1 LSSYLFQEVR
11 YTTGKQPHNELEII
25 SMSNDL
31 REAALRYHRA
41 APAGKLEIAATK
53 PMATQ
58 RDLALAYSPGVAYA
72 CTEIA
77 EDPSKAAELTAR
89 GNMVAVITN
98 GTAVLGLGAIGPLA
112 SKPVM
117 EGKAVLF
124 KKFANINSI
133 DIEVDTTDVD
143 RFCDVVSA
151 LEPSFGGINLE
162 DIKAPECFEIESRLR
177 EKMKIPVFHDD
188 QHGTAIVVGAGMLN
202 AMRYL
207 GKDMGEIRLV
217 CSGAGAAALACLNM
231 LKTLGVKD
239 ENIIVCDQHGVLR
252 HDREAPMDQYKARYA
267 RETDLTT
274 LKEALVGADAFLGL
288 SVPGV
293 IDQDDVKNMAD
304 RPVIFALANPTPEIM
319 PELVKEVRPD
329 ALIATG
335 RSDYPNQVNNVLCF
349 PFLFRGALDC
359 GATVINEEM
368 KAACAEAIAAMVHS
382 PPSDEVLSTYQ
393 GEQLTFGPE
402 YLIPKPFDP
411 RLIMEIPP
419 GVAKAAEESGVAARP
434 IEDLDAYRDDLSR
447 FVFRSGMLMK
457 PMFEAA
463 RSTKRR
469 LVLAEGEGGKMLQA
483 CQLIVSEQLAD
494 VTLVGRPHV
503 IEDKIKS
510 MGLSIVPGKDFDI
523 VDNLNDDVITSIGE
537 EYHGLMARQGM
548 TPKAAQTRVRAN
560 TTVVASMLLRR
571 GDADAMLCGTFGT
584 YGKHLQMVDEII
596 GRKKESPVV
605 GALTVLILPQGTIF
619 LTDTHVNFDPTAE
632 QLCVLAKLAA
642 DEIRRFGIQ
651 PKAAFLSHSN
661 FGSSST
667 PSATKVREATAMFME
682 RYPDIEADGEMHADA
697 ALDEKVRLDLLPESK
712 LTGSAN
718 LLICPNLDSANIARN
733 LLKVLGNGVTVG
745 PVLLGL
751 EKEAHV
757 ATASNSPRGIF
768 NMAAVALANVNRG
781 DD

>member
-1 LSSYLFQEVR
+1 
-11 YTTGKQPHNELEII
+11 
-25 SMSNDL
+25 MSNDL

-239 ENIIVCDQHGVLR
+239 ENIVVCDQHGVLR

-523 VDNLNDDVITSIGE
+523 VDNLNDDVITSIGK

-548 TPKAAQTRVRAN
+548 TPKAAQTRVRAS

>member
-1 LSSYLFQEVR
+1 
-11 YTTGKQPHNELEII
+11 
-25 SMSNDL
+25 MSNDL
-31 REAALRYHRA
+31 REAALRYHRDV
-41 APAGKLEIAATK
+41 PAGKLEIAATK

-202 AMRYL
+202 AIRYL
-207 GKDMGEIRLV
+207 GKDMGDIKLV

-231 LKTLGVKD
+231 LKTLGVK
-239 ENIIVCDQHGVLR
+239 ENNIIVCDQHGVLR

-319 PELVKEVRPD
+319 PELVKEMRPD

-419 GVAKAAEESGVAARP
+419 GVAKAAKESGVAARP

-469 LVLAEGEGGKMLQA
+469 LVLAEGEGGKMLQT

-548 TPKAAQTRVRAN
+548 TPKASQTRVRAN

-584 YGKHLQMVDEII
+584 YGEHLQVVDEII

-632 QLCVLAKLAA
+632 QLCALAKLAA

-661 FGSSST
+661 FGSSSK

-682 RYPDIEADGEMHADA
+682 LYPDIEADGEMHADA

-712 LTGSAN
+712 LSGAAN

-768 NMAAVALANVNRG
+768 NMAAVALANVNRS

>member
-1 LSSYLFQEVR
+1 
-11 YTTGKQPHNELEII
+11 
-25 SMSNDL
+25 MSNDL
-31 REAALRYHRA
+31 RDAALAYHRA
-41 APAGKLEIAATK
+41 EPAGKLEIQATK
-53 PMATQ
+53 PLASQ

-77 EDPSKAAELTAR
+77 EDPNKAAELTGR

-177 EKMKIPVFHDD
+177 EKMNIPVFHDD

-202 AMRYL
+202 AMRL
-207 GKDMGEIRLV
+207 IGKHMGEINLV
-217 CSGAGAAALACLNM
+217 GSGAGAAALACLNM
-231 LKTLGVKD
+231 LKNLGVKH
-239 ENIIVCDQHGVLR
+239 ENITVCDQHGVLR
-252 HDREAPMDQYKARYA
+252 PDRDQPMDKYKAQYA
-267 RETDLTT
+267 KETKLRTMN
-274 LKEALVGADAFLGL
+274 EALVDADAFLGL
-288 SVPGV
+288 SAPGV
-293 IDQDDVKNMAD
+293 LTQEAVKTMAKN
-304 RPVIFALANPTPEIM
+304 PVIFALANPTPEIM

-382 PPSDEVLSTYQ
+382 APSDEVISTYQ
-393 GEQLTFGPE
+393 GEQLTFGAE

-419 GVAKAAEESGVAARP
+419 LVAKAAQASGVALRP
-434 IEDLDAYRDDLSR
+434 IEDLDAYREDLSR

-463 RSTKRR
+463 RANKRR

-483 CQLIVSEQLAD
+483 CQLIVSEKLAD

-503 IEDKIKS
+503 IDEKIQS
-510 MGLSIVPGKDFDI
+510 MGLSIRAGVDFQV
-523 VDNLNDDVITSIGE
+523 VDNLDDAQVTQLGE
-537 EYHGLMARQGM
+537 EYHQLMARRGM

-560 TTVVASMLLRR
+560 TTVVASMLLHR

-584 YGKHLQMVDEII
+584 FSKHLQLTDEIL
-596 GRKKESPVV
+596 GRKDNSPVV
-605 GALTVLILPQGTIF
+605 GALTVLILPQGTLF
-619 LTDTHVNFDPTAE
+619 LTDTHVNADPTAE
-632 QLCVLAKLAA
+632 QLCELAKLAA

-661 FGSSST
+661 FGSAQT
-667 PSATKVREATAMFME
+667 ESAKKVREATALFMD

-697 ALDEKVRLDLLPESK
+697 ALDEKIRVDLLPETRLS
-712 LTGSAN
+712 GSAN
-718 LLICPNLDSANIARN
+718 LLVCPNLDSANIARN
-733 LLKVLGNGVTVG
+733 LLKMLGGGVTVG
-745 PVLLGL
+745 PLLLGL
-751 EKEAHV
+751 AKEAHV
-757 ATASNSPRGIF
+757 AAASNTPRGIF
-768 NMAAVALANVNRG
+768 NMAAVALANVNRQEQ
-781 DD
+781 

>member
-1 LSSYLFQEVR
+1 
-11 YTTGKQPHNELEII
+11 
-25 SMSNDL
+25 MSNDL

-207 GKDMGEIRLV
+207 GKDMSDIKLV

-419 GVAKAAEESGVAARP
+419 GVAKAAEKSGVAARP

-469 LVLAEGEGGKMLQA
+469 LVLAEGEGGKMLQT
-483 CQLIVSEQLAD
+483 CQLIVSEQL
-494 VTLVGRPHV
+494 
-503 IEDKIKS
+503 
-510 MGLSIVPGKDFDI
+510 
-523 VDNLNDDVITSIGE
+523 
-537 EYHGLMARQGM
+537 
-548 TPKAAQTRVRAN
+548 
-560 TTVVASMLLRR
+560 
-571 GDADAMLCGTFGT
+571 
-584 YGKHLQMVDEII
+584 
-596 GRKKESPVV
+596 
-605 GALTVLILPQGTIF
+605 
-619 LTDTHVNFDPTAE
+619 
-632 QLCVLAKLAA
+632 
-642 DEIRRFGIQ
+642 
-651 PKAAFLSHSN
+651 
-661 FGSSST
+661 
-667 PSATKVREATAMFME
+667 
-682 RYPDIEADGEMHADA
+682 
-697 ALDEKVRLDLLPESK
+697 
-712 LTGSAN
+712 
-718 LLICPNLDSANIARN
+718 
-733 LLKVLGNGVTVG
+733 
-745 PVLLGL
+745 
-751 EKEAHV
+751 
-757 ATASNSPRGIF
+757 
-768 NMAAVALANVNRG
+768 
-781 DD
+781 

>member
-1 LSSYLFQEVR
+1 
-11 YTTGKQPHNELEII
+11 
-25 SMSNDL
+25 MSNDL

-124 KKFANINSI
+124 QKFANINSI

-252 HDREAPMDQYKARYA
+252 HDREAPMDQYKVRYA
-267 RETDLTT
+267 RETDLTS

-411 RLIMEIPP
+411 RLIMAIPP

-537 EYHGLMARQGM
+537 EYHGLMSRQGM
-548 TPKAAQTRVRAN
+548 TPKASQTRVRAN

-584 YGKHLQMVDEII
+584 YGKHLKMVDEII

>member
-1 LSSYLFQEVR
+1 
-11 YTTGKQPHNELEII
+11 
-25 SMSNDL
+25 MSNDL

-523 VDNLNDDVITSIGE
+523 VDNLNDDVVTSIGE

-733 LLKVLGNGVTVG
+733 LLKALGNGVTVG

>member
-1 LSSYLFQEVR
+1 
-11 YTTGKQPHNELEII
+11 
-25 SMSNDL
+25 MSNDL

-207 GKDMGEIRLV
+207 GKDMGEIKLV

-596 GRKKESPVV
+596 GRKQESPVV

-619 LTDTHVNFDPTAE
+619 LTDTHVNFDPSAE

-642 DEIRRFGIQ
+642 DEMRRFGIQ
-651 PKAAFLSHSN
+651 PKATFLSHSN

-781 DD
+781 DE

>member
-1 LSSYLFQEVR
+1 
-11 YTTGKQPHNELEII
+11 
-25 SMSNDL
+25 MSNDL

-239 ENIIVCDQHGVLR
+239 ENIVVCDQHGVLR

-419 GVAKAAEESGVAARP
+419 GVAKAADESGVAARP

-523 VDNLNDDVITSIGE
+523 VDNLNDDVITSIGK

>member
-1 LSSYLFQEVR
+1 
-11 YTTGKQPHNELEII
+11 
-25 SMSNDL
+25 MSNDL

-207 GKDMGEIRLV
+207 GKDMGEIKLV

-293 IDQDDVKNMAD
+293 INQDDVKNMAD

-359 GATVINEEM
+359 GATIINEEM

-682 RYPDIEADGEMHADA
+682 RYPHIEADGEMHADA

>member
-1 LSSYLFQEVR
+1 
-11 YTTGKQPHNELEII
+11 
-25 SMSNDL
+25 MSNDL
-31 REAALRYHRA
+31 REAALWYHRA
-41 APAGKLEIAATK
+41 QPAGKLEIAPTK

-162 DIKAPECFEIESRLR
+162 DIKAPECFEIETRLR
-177 EKMKIPVFHDD
+177 EKMNIPVFHDD

-207 GKDMGEIRLV
+207 GKDMGEIKLV

-231 LKTLGVKD
+231 LKTLGVKQ
-239 ENIIVCDQHGVLR
+239 ENITVCDQHGVLR
-252 HDREAPMDQYKARYA
+252 VGREKRMDKYKTQYAK
-267 RETDLTT
+267 ETDLET
-274 LKEALVGADAFLGL
+274 LKQAMIGADAFLGL

-304 RPVIFALANPTPEIM
+304 RPVIFALANPTPELM
-319 PELVKEVRPD
+319 PELIKEVRPD

-368 KAACAEAIAAMVHS
+368 KAACAEAIAAMVHT
-382 PPSDEVLSTYQ
+382 PPSDEVLNTYQ

-419 GVAKAAEESGVAARP
+419 GVAKAAHESGVAMRP
-434 IEDLDAYRDDLSR
+434 IEDMEAYRDELSR

-463 RSTKRR
+463 RATKRR

-483 CQLIVSEQLAD
+483 CQLIVSEKLAD
-494 VTLVGRPHV
+494 VTLVGRRNV

-510 MGLSIVPGKDFDI
+510 MGLSIEADKDFQI
-523 VDNLNDDVITSIGE
+523 VDNLDDEAITPIGE
-537 EYHGLMARQGM
+537 EYHTLMARQGM

-560 TTVVASMLLRR
+560 TTVLASMLLQR
-571 GDADAMLCGTFGT
+571 GDADAMLCGTFGS
-584 YGKHLQMVDEII
+584 YSKHLQLTEEIV
-596 GRKKESPVV
+596 GRKKGSPVV
-605 GALTVLILPQGTIF
+605 GALTVLILPQGTVF

-632 QLCVLAKLAA
+632 QLCELGKLAA

-661 FGSSST
+661 FGSSNM
-667 PSATKVREATAMFME
+667 PSAKKVREATAMFME

-697 ALDEKVRLDLLPESK
+697 ALDEKVRLDLLPGSK
-712 LTGSAN
+712 LTGTAN

-745 PVLLGL
+745 PLLLGL
-751 EKEAHV
+751 DKEAHV
-757 ATASNSPRGIF
+757 AAASNSPRGIF
-768 NMAAVALANVNRG
+768 NMAAVALANVNRN

>member
-1 LSSYLFQEVR
+1 
-11 YTTGKQPHNELEII
+11 
-25 SMSNDL
+25 MSNDL

-207 GKDMGEIRLV
+207 GKDMGEIKLV

-596 GRKKESPVV
+596 GRKQESPVV

-682 RYPDIEADGEMHADA
+682 RYPDI
-697 ALDEKVRLDLLPESK
+697 
-712 LTGSAN
+712 
-718 LLICPNLDSANIARN
+718 
-733 LLKVLGNGVTVG
+733 
-745 PVLLGL
+745 
-751 EKEAHV
+751 
-757 ATASNSPRGIF
+757 
-768 NMAAVALANVNRG
+768 
-781 DD
+781 

>member
-1 LSSYLFQEVR
+1 
-11 YTTGKQPHNELEII
+11 
-25 SMSNDL
+25 MSNDL
-31 REAALRYHRA
+31 REAALNYHRA
-41 APAGKLEIAATK
+41 EPAGKLEITATK
-53 PMATQ
+53 PLATQ

-117 EGKAVLF
+117 EGKSVLF

-162 DIKAPECFEIESRLR
+162 DIKAPECFEIETRLR
-177 EKMKIPVFHDD
+177 EKMNIPVFHDD

-202 AMRYL
+202 AMRL
-207 GKDMGEIRLV
+207 IGKPMDQVKLV
-217 CSGAGAAALACLNM
+217 CSGAGAAAMACLNM
-231 LKTLGVKD
+231 LKTLGVKA

-252 HDREAPMDQYKARYA
+252 PDREKPMDQYKAQYA
-267 RETDLTT
+267 RDTHLETLA
-274 LKEALVGADAFLGL
+274 EALVGADAFLGL

-293 IDQDDVKNMAD
+293 ITQDEVKTMAD

-335 RSDYPNQVNNVLCF
+335 RSDYPNQINNVLCF

-368 KAACAEAIAAMVHS
+368 KAACAEAIAAMVHT
-382 PPSDEVLSTYQ
+382 PPSDEVISTYQ
-393 GEQLTFGPE
+393 GEQLTFGAE

-419 GVAKAAEESGVAARP
+419 GVARAAQASGVATRP
-434 IEDLDAYRDDLSR
+434 IEDLDAYREDLSR
-447 FVFRSGMLMK
+447 FVWRSGMLMK

-463 RSTKRR
+463 RATKRR

-483 CQLIVSEQLAD
+483 CQLIVSEDLAD
-494 VTLVGRPHV
+494 VTLVGRRQV
-503 IEDKIKS
+503 IIDKIAS
-510 MGLSIVPGKDFDI
+510 MGLAIRADEDFQI
-523 VDNLNDDVITSIGE
+523 VDNLDDSFVTPIGE
-537 EYHGLMARQGM
+537 DYSKLMARQGM

-560 TTVVASMLLRR
+560 TTVVASMMLKR

-584 YGKHLQMVDEII
+584 YQKHLQLAEEIL
-596 GRKKESPVV
+596 GRKENSPVV
-605 GALTVLILPQGTIF
+605 GALTVLILPQGTLF
-619 LTDTHVNFDPTAE
+619 LTDTHVNPDPTAE
-632 QLCVLAKLAA
+632 QLCELAKLAA

-661 FGSSST
+661 FGSAT
-667 PSATKVREATAMFME
+667 TESANKVREATALFID

-697 ALDEKVRLDLLPESK
+697 ALDEKVRLDLLPDTRLS
-712 LTGSAN
+712 GAAN
-718 LLICPNLDSANIARN
+718 LLVCPNLDSANIARN
-733 LLKVLGNGVTVG
+733 LLKMLGGGVTVG

-751 EKEAHV
+751 GKEAHV
-757 ATASNSPRGIF
+757 ATASNSPRGIL
-768 NMAAVALANVNRG
+768 NMAAVALANVNRNEA
-781 DD
+781 

>member
-1 LSSYLFQEVR
+1 
-11 YTTGKQPHNELEII
+11 
-25 SMSNDL
+25 MSNDL

-239 ENIIVCDQHGVLR
+239 ENIVVCDQHGVLR

-523 VDNLNDDVITSIGE
+523 VDNLNDDVITSIGK

-548 TPKAAQTRVRAN
+548 TPKAAQTRVRAS

-733 LLKVLGNGVTVG
+733 LLKALGNGVTVG

-781 DD
+781 GD

>member
-1 LSSYLFQEVR
+1 
-11 YTTGKQPHNELEII
+11 
-25 SMSNDL
+25 MSNDL

-207 GKDMGEIRLV
+207 GKDMGEIKLV

-494 VTLVGRPHV
+494 VTLVGRPRV

-523 VDNLNDDVITSIGE
+523 VDNLNDDVITSIGK

>member
-1 LSSYLFQEVR
+1 VR
-11 YTTGKQPHNELEII
+11 YTTGKQPRNKLEII

-207 GKDMGEIRLV
+207 GKDMGEIKLV

-368 KAACAEAIAAMVHS
+368 KAACAEAIAGMVHS

-596 GRKKESPVV
+596 GRKQESPVV

>member
-1 LSSYLFQEVR
+1 
-11 YTTGKQPHNELEII
+11 
-25 SMSNDL
+25 MSNDL

-207 GKDMGEIRLV
+207 GKDMGEIKLV

-252 HDREAPMDQYKARYA
+252 HDREAPMDQYKVRYA

-293 IDQDDVKNMAD
+293 INQDDVKKMAD

-537 EYHGLMARQGM
+537 EYHGLMSRQGM

>member
-1 LSSYLFQEVR
+1 
-11 YTTGKQPHNELEII
+11 
-25 SMSNDL
+25 MSNDL

-207 GKDMGEIRLV
+207 GKDMGEIKLV

-231 LKTLGVKD
+231 LKTLGVKN

-252 HDREAPMDQYKARYA
+252 YDREAPMDQYKVRYA
-267 RETDLTT
+267 RETDLTS

-359 GATVINEEM
+359 GATIINEEM

-632 QLCVLAKLAA
+632 QLCVLAELAA

-682 RYPDIEADGEMHADA
+682 RYPHIEADGEMHADA

>member
-1 LSSYLFQEVR
+1 
-11 YTTGKQPHNELEII
+11 
-25 SMSNDL
+25 MSNDL

-207 GKDMGEIRLV
+207 GKDMGEIKLV

-252 HDREAPMDQYKARYA
+252 HDREAPMDQYKVRYA

-293 IDQDDVKNMAD
+293 INQDDVKKMAD

-359 GATVINEEM
+359 GATIINEEM

>member
-1 LSSYLFQEVR
+1 
-11 YTTGKQPHNELEII
+11 
-25 SMSNDL
+25 MSNDL

-207 GKDMGEIRLV
+207 GKDMGEIKLV

-252 HDREAPMDQYKARYA
+252 HDREAPMDQYKVRYA
-267 RETDLTT
+267 RETDLTS